1 MRETFCSETR
11 VDGQSSCI
19 PVPVRYYNVYQ
30 VPRLMRVDNEE
41 DEEEDMDVEIVS
53 TSQYAGVRT
62 RKGKVLV
69 WSALGDNTLILKR
82 DLCFAAGDVL
92 MLSSCSSGFHFA
104 MMVKKKEEV
113 EEGDNKEGRN
123 LKF

>member
-1 MRETFCSETR
+1 MIQHRIIIGS
-11 VDGQSSCI
+11 VL
-19 PVPVRYYNVYQ
+19 
-30 VPRLMRVDNEE
+30 RLMRVDNEE
-41 DEEEDMDVEIVS
+41 DNEEDEEEDVDVKIVS

-82 DLCFAAGDVL
+82 DCVAGDVL
-92 MLSSCSSGFHFA
+92 MLSSCSSVFHFA
-104 MMVKKKEEV
+104 MVKKEEV

-123 LKF
+123 L

>member
-1 MRETFCSETR
+1 
-11 VDGQSSCI
+11 
-19 PVPVRYYNVYQ
+19 
-30 VPRLMRVDNEE
+30 MRVDNEE
-41 DEEEDMDVEIVS
+41 DEEEDMGVQIVS

-82 DLCFAAGDVL
+82 DCVIAGDVL

-104 MMVKKKEEV
+104 MVKKEEV

-123 LKF
+123 L

>member
-1 MRETFCSETR
+1 
-11 VDGQSSCI
+11 
-19 PVPVRYYNVYQ
+19 
-30 VPRLMRVDNEE
+30 MRVDNEE
-41 DEEEDMDVEIVS
+41 DEEEDMGVQIVS

-69 WSALGDNTLILKR
+69 LVWSALGDNTLILKR
-82 DLCFAAGDVL
+82 NCVAGDVL

>member
-1 MRETFCSETR
+1 
-11 VDGQSSCI
+11 
-19 PVPVRYYNVYQ
+19 
-30 VPRLMRVDNEE
+30 MRVDNEE
-41 DEEEDMDVEIVS
+41 DEEEDMGVQIVS

-82 DLCFAAGDVL
+82 DCVAGDVL

-104 MMVKKKEEV
+104 MVKKEINNNAIYKS
-113 EEGDNKEGRN
+113 NSLHTAALHRS
-123 LKF
+123 L

>member
-1 MRETFCSETR
+1 MIQHRIIIGS
-11 VDGQSSCI
+11 
-19 PVPVRYYNVYQ
+19 

-41 DEEEDMDVEIVS
+41 DEEEDMGVQIVS

-69 WSALGDNTLILKR
+69 WSALGDTLKR
-82 DLCFAAGDVL
+82 DCVAGDVL

-104 MMVKKKEEV
+104 MVKKEEV

-123 LKF
+123 L

>member
-1 MRETFCSETR
+1 MRA
-11 VDGQSSCI
+11 
-19 PVPVRYYNVYQ
+19 
-30 VPRLMRVDNEE
+30 DNEE

-69 WSALGDNTLILKR
+69 LVWSALGNNTLILKR
-82 DLCFAAGDVL
+82 NCVAEDVL

-104 MMVKKKEEV
+104 MVKKKEEV
-113 EEGDNKEGRN
+113 EEGDNKEGRH
-123 LKF
+123 L

>member
-1 MRETFCSETR
+1 MIQHRIIIGS
-11 VDGQSSCI
+11 
-19 PVPVRYYNVYQ
+19 

-62 RKGKVLV
+62 RKGKVMV

-82 DLCFAAGDVL
+82 DCVAEDVL

-104 MMVKKKEEV
+104 MVKKEKEE
-113 EEGDNKEGRN
+113 EGGNKEGRN
-123 LKF
+123 L

>member
-1 MRETFCSETR
+1 MIQHRIIIGS
-11 VDGQSSCI
+11 
-19 PVPVRYYNVYQ
+19 

-41 DEEEDMDVEIVS
+41 DEEEDMGVQIVS

-82 DLCFAAGDVL
+82 DCVAGDVL